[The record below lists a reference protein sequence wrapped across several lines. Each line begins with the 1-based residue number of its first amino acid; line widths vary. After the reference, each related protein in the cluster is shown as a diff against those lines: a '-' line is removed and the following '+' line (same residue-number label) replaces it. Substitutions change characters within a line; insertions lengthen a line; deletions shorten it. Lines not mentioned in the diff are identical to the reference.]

1 MPSTRKLVVIGAV
14 LAVAGAGIAFAQT
27 MPGDHSMGPDHQ
39 QMMQSGQ
46 HPMRP
51 GHMQEMMRQHQGMVP
66 MEGRAGMHG
75 ASVTPTMP
83 GQDAFGAIQEVVRI
97 LDADPKTDWSK
108 VDLEALRQHLIDM
121 NEVTLKADADAKPID
136 RGLEVTITGIG
147 RTLVAIQR
155 MIPAY
160 AQNVNGFN
168 GWTAKVDSLP
178 NGELLRV
185 TAADP
190 KEIQHI
196 RGLGFIGLLVSGSM
210 HQPHHLAMAKGE
222 FDHERLGHIH

>member
-1 MPSTRKLVVIGAV
+1 MLSTRKLVAAGAV
-14 LAVAGAGIAFAQT
+14 FAVAAAGLALAQAVPEQHQ
-27 MPGDHSMGPDHQ
+27 MRPDHQPLMQGQHSMGPDH
-39 QMMQSGQ
+39 
-46 HPMRP
+46 MR
-51 GHMQEMMRQHQGMVP
+51 EMMRHHQGMP
-66 MEGRAGMHG
+66 MEGHAGMHG
-75 ASVTPTMP
+75 ALTPTMP
-83 GQDAFGAIQEVVRI
+83 GQDAFEAIQEVVRI

-121 NEVTLKADADAKPID
+121 NEVILKADTDAKTVD
-136 RGLEVTITGIG
+136 GGLEVTITGAG

-160 AQNVNGFN
+160 AQHVNGLN
-168 GWTAKVDSLP
+168 GWTATAASLP
-178 NGELLRV
+178 NGELLTV

-222 FDHERLGHIH
+222 FDREHLGHTR